1 MNRVIDNPVKRAL
14 KAGRATSGAWLHLCS
29 PISAEIMGDA
39 GFDWILIDMEHGHGD
54 YQTLLAQLQAMRGSG
69 TVPLVRVQAN
79 DVAVMKRVLDLGAF
93 GVMIPWVTDL
103 ADCEAAVRACKYPP
117 EGIRGMAGSHR
128 AAGFGRFGP
137 DYWKRANAETL
148 VIIQIELPEMVA
160 QIRDVVRVPGVDV
173 AFIGPTDLSAALG
186 HVGDP
191 KHPEVQEAIATI
203 EAAARDA
210 GIALGTICRSWEE
223 ARSLYARGYQMVTLC
238 SDAGLVTQGAAAMV
252 SAFRKDVRPSTV

>member
-1 MNRVIDNPVKRAL
+1 MNQVIDNPVKRAL
-14 KAGRATSGAWLHLCS
+14 KAGRATSGAWLNLCS

-93 GVMIPWVTDL
+93 GVMIPWVADR

-117 EGIRGMAGSHR
+117 EGIRGMARSHR
-128 AAGFGRFGP
+128 AAGFGRFGQE
-137 DYWKRANAETL
+137 YWKRANAEIL
-148 VIIQIELPEMVA
+148 VIIQIELPEMVE
-160 QIRDVVRVPGVDV
+160 QIREVVRVPGVDV

-191 KHPEVQEAIATI
+191 KHPEVQEAIAEI
-203 EAAARDA
+203 EAAAREA

-238 SDAGLVTQGAAAMV
+238 SDAGLVTHGAAAMV
-252 SAFRKDVRPSTV
+252 SAFRKEVRPNTV